1 MDSGIEV
8 WRLVRLPSRHQDD
21 PGIHEGSARI
31 ASSAPSNV
39 SLTAWSRPAW
49 GHMET
54 TVTSESTGTASARFT
69 ELLVALIEE
78 LRSRLVTWTPRD
90 EQLLFVAGLQP
101 VSQHRSVDLLE
112 DVRTDLDLQVGPDA
126 EDVPVERRM
135 VDLAERE
142 SVGDDRLTSGVA
154 IRQDVGGVE

>member
-1 MDSGIEV
+1 
-8 WRLVRLPSRHQDD
+8 
-21 PGIHEGSARI
+21 
-31 ASSAPSNV
+31 
-39 SLTAWSRPAW
+39 
-49 GHMET
+49 MET
-54 TVTSESTGTASARFT
+54 TVTSESTGTASARLT
-69 ELLVALIEE
+69 ELLVALIKE
-78 LRSRLVTWTPRD
+78 LRSRLVTWTPWD

-126 EDVPVERRM
+126 EDVPVERCM

-154 IRQDVGGVE
+154 IRQDVGGIE